1 MSRCLEAFNA
11 FSLAARNSDLSMAEA
26 LNDPLIRTVM
36 EADGV
41 DPEALESEFLQIAE
55 SRAETLEA

>member
-1 MSRCLEAFNA
+1 
-11 FSLAARNSDLSMAEA
+11 MAEA
-26 LNDPLIRTVM
+26 MNDPLLRTVM

-41 DPEALESEFLQIAE
+41 DPEALETEFLQIAQ